1 MRVER
6 TIHYTELRP
15 AEPGEPGGQEWNTY
29 LREVGRLLAEGHEG
43 KWALIKGDDVIGLF
57 DSREEARAEGLRRFL
72 LQAQFIHQIRA
83 YEPVVRLRARW

>member
-1 MRVER
+1 MTSKR

-43 KWALIKGDDVIGLF
+43 KWALLKGDDVIGLY
-57 DSREEARAEGLRRFL
+57 DSKDEARTEGCRRFL
-72 LQAQFIHQIRA
+72 LQPWILHQVRTW
-83 YEPVVRLRARW
+83 EPVIWTRR